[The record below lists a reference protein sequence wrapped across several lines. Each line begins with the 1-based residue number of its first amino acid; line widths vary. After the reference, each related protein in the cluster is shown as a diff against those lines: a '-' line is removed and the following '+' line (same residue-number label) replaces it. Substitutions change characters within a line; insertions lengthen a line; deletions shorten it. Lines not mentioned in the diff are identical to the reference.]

1 MRVRQRE
8 PVDRS
13 AIESFLARWNSLRVA
28 RLGVVEQPLEHPALI
43 AEEDGRLVG
52 VLSYVVDGACCEVLT
67 LHADVRGRGVGT
79 ALIGEVKRVATGAGC
94 TAAAGDHDERQ
105 RRCAAF
111 LSAARLPA
119 RGIAPGRRR

>member
-8 PVDRS
+8 PVDQS
-13 AIESFLARWNSLRVA
+13 AIGSFLARWNSLRVA
-28 RLGVVEQPLEHPALI
+28 RLGVVEQPLEPPALV

-79 ALIGEVKRVATGAGC
+79 ALIGKVKRVATGAGC
-94 TAAAGDHDERQ
+94 T
-105 RRCAAF
+105 
-111 LSAARLPA
+111 RLWV
-119 RGIAPGRRR
+119 ITTN